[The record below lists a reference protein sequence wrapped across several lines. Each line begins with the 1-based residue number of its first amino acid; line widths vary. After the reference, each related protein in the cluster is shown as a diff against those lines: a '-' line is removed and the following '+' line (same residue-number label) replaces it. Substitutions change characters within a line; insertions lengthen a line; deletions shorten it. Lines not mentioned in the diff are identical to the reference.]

1 MKFLLDT
8 HTALWWWSNSPDLSD
23 TARRCLSDPSNEVFF
38 SAVSGYEILQK
49 VRSGKL
55 VVPPPLLNNFPG
67 EVQREGWKILP
78 IGLHEAIRAATI
90 ASAHRD
96 PFDRLLAAQ
105 AETHDLIL
113 LTTDSF
119 FQEAGFRA
127 VW

>member
-1 MKFLLDT
+1 
-8 HTALWWWSNSPDLSD
+8 
-23 TARRCLSDPSNEVFF
+23 
-38 SAVSGYEILQK
+38 LQK

-55 VVPPPLLNNFPG
+55 VIPPPLLNNFPG

-127 VW
+127 LW